1 MTAPSASP
9 GRRRPGS
16 GPRGIFLALVLGAL
30 APHAA
35 SAPGDAIAF
44 QAPFRRRDASS
55 PAKIGDKMS
64 PLLWFTVSMRT
75 PGLHTNTVQ
84 ELRPIHDSWAQD
96 VPGKGILSLDAPE
109 ARSGDFGSGIHRI
122 GLVTLDRT
130 ARTVRFPAA
139 VNQRAGL
146 IEYAVVTTTGKVHES
161 IFRTEA
167 APRDI
172 HLAMLLLGV
181 KPANT
186 NVLHDDPHSPL
197 PGERIG
203 IEVGWQRG
211 RKEVRRPLADFVR
224 IESPARSSGSRG
236 WLYNGSFLVNG
247 DFAAQRGGSIVS
259 LITDAS
265 ALVNNPW
272 PDRGDDEIHQVRGK
286 ALPREDSPVEI
297 ILRVLGQ

>member
-1 MTAPSASP
+1 MTPPSPLP
-9 GRRRPGS
+9 GRRPGS
-16 GPRGIFLALVLGAL
+16 DSRGILLALVLGTL
-30 APHAA
+30 APDAA
-35 SAPGDAIAF
+35 GAPGIATD
-44 QAPFRRRDASS
+44 PDEPPSFRRAEFHEALVEKQARSPSQSSIGDSRSS
-55 PAKIGDKMS
+55 PLRERVMAAEQVGKEPT
-64 PLLWFTVSMRT
+64 PLADS
-75 PGLHTNTVQ
+75 GLD
-84 ELRPIHDSWAQD
+84 RA
-96 VPGKGILSLDAPE
+96 
-109 ARSGDFGSGIHRI
+109 GIHRI
-122 GLVTLDRT
+122 GLVTLDRA

-186 NVLHDDPHSPL
+186 NVLHDDPHTPL

-211 RKEVRRPLADFVR
+211 RKEVRRPLADFVKIGSR
-224 IESPARSSGSRG
+224 VRSSGSRG

-265 ALVNNPW
+265 ALVNNPG
-272 PDRGDDEIHQVRGK
+272 PDRSDDEIHQVLGK